1 MRQKIKLSSRNNY
14 ISEYDIVD
22 IWKGIGFSKYIAK
35 EWLFYIGEL
44 LMKYYYSSDTKYK
57 DKVIY
62 MPDKI
67 AALEKKPAVN
77 MSKIE

>member
-1 MRQKIKLSSRNNY
+1 
-14 ISEYDIVD
+14 
-22 IWKGIGFSKYIAK
+22 
-35 EWLFYIGEL
+35 
-44 LMKYYYSSDTKYK
+44 MKYYYSSDTKYK